1 MACAACCEAAAAVVF
16 LNKLFA
22 GFEGWASL
30 FDVAFCCDE
39 VTFFDVVV
47 VVSSFLPDASVDVL
61 FAAPFFALSVFL
73 ALPGYCFYSTPVS
86 LLWAAA
92 LADDVVLAEA
102 GGLNFRREE
111 FGGLWSQG
119 GFRRPVL
126 LLLCLD
132 SGRCGCYEADDVGC
146 CSAFGLTLLLLLAS
160 FEVLRPVSSFCYSGG
175 GLGGGFLAEDFLDA
189 AVFDTAV
196 LALLFL

>member
-1 MACAACCEAAAAVVF
+1 MSAPLKATSFGYSLCMLPFKAIAAGAWFEEADELIGSFASTDLTSVVFAGWLLLACAACCEAVAVVVF

-47 VVSSFLPDASVDVL
+47 VASSFLPDASVDVL

-73 ALPGYCFYSTPVS
+73 ALPGYCFYSAPVS
-86 LLWAAA
+86 LLWTAA

-111 FGGLWSQG
+111 FGGLWSPG

-132 SGRCGCYEADDVGC
+132 SGRCGC
-146 CSAFGLTLLLLLAS
+146 
-160 FEVLRPVSSFCYSGG
+160 
-175 GLGGGFLAEDFLDA
+175 
-189 AVFDTAV
+189 
-196 LALLFL
+196 